1 MSGPSDQVK
10 ALLRAHASGDED
22 LFYSVA
28 LQFAAQ
34 SARRGHSKVALEL
47 RELIDRTRSE
57 RVQQRQP
64 TPIGSPRGE
73 LSELL
78 AITYPDAGLADM
90 VLSDDISATL
100 KRVIHEQRQSAQLL
114 RHGFVPAHRL
124 LLTGLPGTG
133 KSLTAAALAHEL
145 SLPLMTIRLDGVMS
159 RFLGESASKLRT
171 IFDEVARRRAVYLF
185 DEFDALGSDRGATN
199 DIGEARRILNSFLLF
214 LDEAPP
220 ESVLIAATNHMSLLD
235 PALFRRFDAVVRYS
249 LPGEA
254 EAISVIR
261 RRLASMETSRI
272 SWDKIAHETSKLS
285 HADLVKAAER
295 AAKDAILDGT
305 SAVDTELLRSAL
317 IARRKPSLD

>member
-1 MSGPSDQVK
+1 MAGPSDQVK

-47 RELIDRTRSE
+47 RDLIDKSRSE
-57 RVQQRQP
+57 QVSRSKPV
-64 TPIGSPRGE
+64 PIGSPRGE
-73 LSELL
+73 LGELL
-78 AITYPDAGLADM
+78 AISYPEQGLSDM
-90 VLSDDISATL
+90 VISGDIAETL
-100 KRVIHEQRQSAQLL
+100 DRVIHEQRQRDQLL

-124 LLTGLPGTG
+124 LLTGVPGTG
-133 KSLTAAALAHEL
+133 KSMTAAALAKEL

-159 RFLGESASKLRT
+159 RFLGESASKLRL

-214 LDEAPP
+214 LDEAPA

-249 LPGEA
+249 LPSEV
-254 EAISVIR
+254 EAIAVIR
-261 RRLASMETSRI
+261 RRLAAMDSSQVE
-272 SWDKIAHETSKLS
+272 WDKVAAQTHELS
-285 HADLVKAAER
+285 HSDLVKAAER
-295 AAKDAILDGT
+295 SAKDAILAN
-305 SAVDTELLRSAL
+305 SSSIEMEQLIAAL
-317 IARRKPSLD
+317 VARRKPSIG

>member
-1 MSGPSDQVK
+1 MPGPTDQVK

-28 LQFAAQ
+28 LQLAAQ

-47 RELIDRTRSE
+47 RELIDKSRSE
-57 RVQQRQP
+57 QVHRGQP
-64 TPIGSPRGE
+64 TPIGGPRGE

-78 AITYPDAGLADM
+78 AITYPDAGLSKM
-90 VLSDDISATL
+90 VLSDEISVTL
-100 KRVIHEQRQSAQLL
+100 KRVIHEQRQRDQLL

-133 KSLTAAALAHEL
+133 KSMTAAALANEL

-159 RFLGESASKLRT
+159 RFLGESASKLRL

-214 LDEAPP
+214 LDEAPS

-235 PALFRRFDAVVRYS
+235 PALFRRFDAVVSYA
-249 LPGEA
+249 LPGREEA
-254 EAISVIR
+254 VSVIQ
-261 RRLASMETSRI
+261 RRLASMDSTRVNWDQISRE
-272 SWDKIAHETSKLS
+272 AHDLS
-285 HADLVKAAER
+285 HSDLVKAAER
-295 AAKDAILDGT
+295 AAKDAILGGSSTIDT
-305 SAVDTELLRSAL
+305 SLLLSSL
-317 IARRKPSLD
+317 VARRKPVID

>member
-1 MSGPSDQVK
+1 MAGPSDQVK

-47 RELIDRTRSE
+47 RDLIDKSRSE
-57 RVQQRQP
+57 QVSRSKPV
-64 TPIGSPRGE
+64 PIGSPRGE
-73 LSELL
+73 LGELL
-78 AITYPDAGLADM
+78 AISYPEQGLSDM
-90 VLSDDISATL
+90 VISGDIAETL
-100 KRVIHEQRQSAQLL
+100 DRVIHEQRQRDQLL

-124 LLTGLPGTG
+124 LLTGVPGTG
-133 KSLTAAALAHEL
+133 KSMTAAALAKEL

-159 RFLGESASKLRT
+159 RFLGESASKLRL

-214 LDEAPP
+214 LDEAPA

-249 LPGEA
+249 LPSEV
-254 EAISVIR
+254 EAIAVIR
-261 RRLASMETSRI
+261 RRLAAISCSISMLELLAS
-272 SWDKIAHETSKLS
+272 IASL
-285 HADLVKAAER
+285 AER
-295 AAKDAILDGT
+295 SAAFTK
-305 SAVDTELLRSAL
+305 SECES
-317 IARRKPSLD
+317 S

>member
-1 MSGPSDQVK
+1 VPGPSDQVK

-28 LQFAAQ
+28 LQLAAQ

-47 RELIDRTRSE
+47 RDLIDKSRSE
-57 RVQQRQP
+57 QVHRGQP

-78 AITYPDAGLADM
+78 AITYPDEGLSQM
-90 VLSDDISATL
+90 VLSDEISATL
-100 KRVIHEQRQSAQLL
+100 GRVIHEQRQSDQLL

-124 LLTGLPGTG
+124 LLTGSPGTG

-159 RFLGESASKLRT
+159 RFLGESASKLRL

-214 LDEAPP
+214 LDEAPS

-235 PALFRRFDAVVRYS
+235 PALFRRFDAVVRYA
-249 LPGEA
+249 LPGRA
-254 EAISVIR
+254 QAVSVIR
-261 RRLASMETSRI
+261 RRLASMDSSQINWDAVASETH
-272 SWDKIAHETSKLS
+272 DLS

-295 AAKDAILDGT
+295 AAKDAILAGGST
-305 SAVDTELLRSAL
+305 IDTPLLLSAL
-317 IARRKPSLD
+317 AARRKPSID